1 MVVKRSTTVCP
12 AYAARLNVSCDQA
25 LRLLVL
31 LHVRSVPS
39 NVPDMLYTCT
49 RR

>member
-1 MVVKRSTTVCP
+1 V
-12 AYAARLNVSCDQA
+12 
-25 LRLLVL
+25 LVL